1 MSKSAIHERGSA
13 TKNSPFNTKGGDGVG
28 AAEDYKR
35 QSECE
40 NLRRRCA
47 QDLQRIVAKSDIF
60 TERDLEAYKDIL
72 TDSKLALV
80 GKVTYAQKQEALE
93 ENISEFIPRT
103 MEDVSRAENVFYGML
118 VTAQARNIITHETA
132 MYWRDKLKSEKF
144 PWWEKEKFIYEKF
157 PHLVANWE
165 ELAKDMKT
173 LNDEVSR
180 NRMLADI
187 PEVRKV
193 LGEKNSIKKYK
204 SFRNAVSKA
213 LGAIEA
219 DKRLQ
224 QDLFQK
230 AKNILEGAA
239 RRKVLSSKKVGVW
252 LHRIF
257 KSSAPNDKISA
268 FINESGSSSLSGMI
282 DRWSSVR
289 GRYDKIENDR
299 TKHGTPR
306 GFHFVTTEKFLE
318 WHYTKRRAY
327 VEEAE
332 KRFIDVAK
340 EKPIFLAIRR
350 ELDSQDWES
359 AAVLIHQAESESLS
373 EADSTKLSSMKRYLR
388 EHQSENSVEGK
399 TEQPQTKEEAE
410 AELQQLLSQ
419 LPPVLQPLY
428 KKSINA
434 GKFYC
439 LSALMYNRVWCH
451 EKGHVLDGHKEVILR
466 ESSEDDT
473 KRVLEH
479 GDDRRLRN
487 AAVSSYHEPSIRG
500 YACTGINA
508 PQVLHVGYG
517 GQDALVTKMASE
529 DNERFRY
536 WTTLIPEGVDYGTHS
551 YIVKKLNRQIKKC
564 LRNIDSSSTPTI
576 QKKPSAK
583 GHATSTFALAP

>member
-28 AAEDYKR
+28 AAEDYKGR
-35 QSECE
+35 SECE
-40 NLRRRCA
+40 HSRMLCA
-47 QDLQRIVAKSDIF
+47 QELQRIVSKSDMF
-60 TERDLEAYKDIL
+60 TERDLKAYKDIL
-72 TDSKLALV
+72 TDSKLALA

-118 VTAQARNIITHETA
+118 ATAQARNIITHETA

-157 PHLVANWE
+157 PHIVANWE
-165 ELAKDMKT
+165 ELAKDIKT
-173 LNDEVSR
+173 LEKEVSR
-180 NRMLADI
+180 NRMFADI

-193 LGEKNSIKKYK
+193 LGKTNSIKKYK
-204 SFRNAVSKA
+204 SWRNAVSEA

-224 QDLFQK
+224 QNLFQK

-239 RRKVLSSKKVGVW
+239 SGKVLASKKVGIW

-257 KSSAPNDKISA
+257 KSNAPNNKIA
-268 FINESGSSSLSGMI
+268 DFINGSGAASLSGLI

-289 GRYDKIENDR
+289 SRYDKIENKRKVGND
-299 TKHGTPR
+299 PR
-306 GFHFVTTEKFLE
+306 GFHFVTTEKFLD
-318 WHYTKRRAY
+318 WHYTKRLAY

-332 KRFIDVAK
+332 KRFVDVAK
-340 EKPIFLAIRR
+340 EKPILLAIRR

-359 AAVLIHQAESESLS
+359 ATILIRRAESEALS
-373 EADSTKLSSMKRYLR
+373 ESDSSKLSSMKRYLS
-388 EHQSENSVEGK
+388 EHQSENPVEEK
-399 TEQPQTKEEAE
+399 TGEPQTKEEAE
-410 AELQQLLSQ
+410 TELQQLLSQ

-428 KKSINA
+428 RKSINA
-434 GKFYC
+434 GKFFC
-439 LSALMYNRVWCH
+439 LAALMYNRVWCR
-451 EKGHVLDGHKEVILR
+451 EKGHVLDGHKETILR

-500 YACTGINA
+500 YSCTGINA

-517 GQDALVTKMASE
+517 GQDALVAKMASE

-551 YIVKKLNRQIKKC
+551 YIVKKLNRQIKRC
-564 LRNIDSSSTPTI
+564 LRNIDSSSTPAI
-576 QKKPSAK
+576 QNKPLAK
-583 GHATSTFALAP
+583 GHATPTFALAP